1 MFSIYLN
8 STYIHEETVSFW
20 HRWKP
25 TSRWRKYFL
34 FDGHLK
40 KKWCIQNLTSSPPPP
55 PPLPQ
60 NYYLWWVKTRDLK
73 PGWFQLRW
81 SRPSCHTM
89 VMLVCFLWFPVI
101 RIHVWVISWLEANK
115 PSPSTRHHP
124 LNVTS
129 SMGYLKGLCWVGSCS
144 RVTPSRLE
152 PLRASLGCHNT
163 CMQTTHS

>member
-25 TSRWRKYFL
+25 TSWWRKYFL
-34 FDGHLK
+34 F
-40 KKWCIQNLTSSPPPP
+40 
-55 PPLPQ
+55 
-60 NYYLWWVKTRDLK
+60 WWVKTRDLK
-73 PGWFQLRW
+73 PGWFQLHW

-129 SMGYLKGLCWVGSCS
+129 SMGYLKCLCWVRSCS
-144 RVTPSRLE
+144 RVKPSRLE
-152 PLRASLGCHNT
+152 PLLASLGCHHT
-163 CMQTTHS
+163 CMQTTRSYTLRSSLWVRVS